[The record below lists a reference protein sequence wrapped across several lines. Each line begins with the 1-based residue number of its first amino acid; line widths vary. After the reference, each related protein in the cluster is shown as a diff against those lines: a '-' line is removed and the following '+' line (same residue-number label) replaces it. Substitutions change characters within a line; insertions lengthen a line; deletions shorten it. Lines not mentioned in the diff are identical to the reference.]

1 MKKEPPSAL
10 FKVGITGLIGSGK
23 TTVAQE
29 FERGGIIVLSA
40 DDLAKN
46 ILQSEEV
53 SHAIAALF
61 GDGILRSNGTVDTRA
76 LASVV
81 FNDQEKL
88 SQLESVVHPRVFDL
102 LEKEF
107 DELAAKGETIAAV
120 EAALIFE
127 TGFDNYLDFIIVVDA
142 PRESRLKRAARELH
156 VPEEEIEKRE
166 LRQMPAP
173 KKIAKADLVIYNV
186 GSKTELRQ
194 QARFAVR
201 LVKRIAGQFRME
213 RDDTKRN

>member
-1 MKKEPPSAL
+1 MEKGPPSAL
-10 FKVGITGLIGSGK
+10 FKIGITGPIGSGK
-23 TTVAQE
+23 TTVAEE
-29 FERGGIIVLSA
+29 FERGGIPVLSA

-53 SHAIAALF
+53 SHAVAALF
-61 GDGILRSNGTVDTRA
+61 GDGILRSNGTVDTRV
-76 LASVV
+76 LASIV

-88 SQLESVVHPRVFDL
+88 SQLESLVHPRVFNF
-102 LEKEF
+102 LEKKF
-107 DELAAKGETIAAV
+107 DELAAEGKRIAAV

-127 TGFDNYLDFIIVVDA
+127 TGFDKSLDFIIVVNA
-142 PRESRLKRAARELH
+142 PHEDRLKRAARKLH

-173 KKIAKADLVIYNV
+173 KKIAKADLVIYNT
-186 GSKTELRQ
+186 GSKTELRH

-201 LVKRIAGQFRME
+201 LVKRIAGQLRME
-213 RDDTKRN
+213 HDDTKSN